1 MSIETTKKERIESK
15 IDYRHYV
22 SIILTIIFIVFGI
35 YYFPNAICRLVESC
49 RDFAF
54 SIAYYFA
61 ELFFEENPIIVT
73 VNDLPS
79 WQIAPSKYQPLT
91 LLPVEWA
98 DFKIKFSAYFQMF
111 GKWETLQAYMYF
123 LGDLLYF
130 TCLFLMYALPLFF
143 VVAQLLKRY
152 LRKYNNDYDKESK
165 PLRAFKRVSDLTYQK
180 IKRFLVNYIVFLKEN
195 TVYIKI
201 WLAMWAFY
209 FNFITIFIEFIA
221 YYLYF
226 VSSFDVLNIYRQVYK
241 LLLDLTTVIRFL
253 PAFVWVFCV
262 FGILEYW
269 ARACGYN
276 TLAHREARNCGF
288 VASLGVM
295 TIVYGA
301 MGAGKTKL
309 ITDMALTEEARMRD
323 MAFEIILESDFKFP
337 NMNWA
342 IFEKSVKKMMRKHVI
357 YSLSTARR
365 WVRSRYREWLR
376 CPNKAKLFGYDY
388 ERYGLDYNDNLKV
401 QSLWEVLDDYACAY
415 LIYTVQSSL
424 LVSNYSIRVDAL
436 FEDLGNF
443 PRWNADFFRRDSR
456 LMDSYSRHAHILD
469 FDILRLGKRMLA
481 NNPNR
486 YAFGFGV
493 WIISEI
499 DKERKNAPETKHL
512 DPESETANQ
521 KNDLFNMLLKMS
533 RHCAVVANRV
543 FVKFFA
549 DLQRPE
555 SLGADAREL
564 GQVVYIDADESEK
577 EMKPVLPFFSPFYMI
592 QALAD
597 IFFGK
602 FVRLYYD
609 YRFIRSDKTL
619 PMYLMKNSV
628 AKFEHYVK
636 KTENLFGSSKIKL
649 QIESGRMDGQTKDKV
664 YFEQS
669 KKIYARRYGTDCL
682 NGIFELYAKNNTIGL
697 DDLPEYLTEIGTD
710 EENLMQHSFFQ
721 VEVHK
726 YNKVA

>member
-1 MSIETTKKERIESK
+1 MNVEAKERIEKK
-15 IDYRHYV
+15 IDYRHYISV
-22 SIILTIIFIVFGI
+22 LITIGFVACGI
-35 YYFPNAICRLVESC
+35 YYFPNAICRLIEAC
-49 RDFAF
+49 RDLGL
-54 SIAYYFA
+54 STAYYFA
-61 ELFFEENPIIVT
+61 ELIFDENPVIVT
-73 VNDLPS
+73 VNDLPAL
-79 WQIAPSKYQPLT
+79 QIAPSKYQPLN
-91 LLPVEWA
+91 LLPFEWS
-98 DFKIKFSAYFQMF
+98 DFKAAFTAYWQVWAS
-111 GKWETLQAYMYF
+111 WETLKDYLFF

-130 TCLFLMYALPLFF
+130 VSIFLMYALPLFF
-143 VVAQLLKRY
+143 LVAQLLRQY
-152 LRKYNNDYDKESK
+152 LKKHNNDYDKESK
-165 PLRAFKRVSDLTYQK
+165 PLRAFKRISDFTYQPV
-180 IKRFLVNYIVFLKEN
+180 KRFLSSYIAFLKDN
-195 TVYIKI
+195 AVYVKI
-201 WLAMWAFY
+201 WLALWAFY
-209 FNFITIFIEFIA
+209 FNFITIFVEFIA
-221 YYLYF
+221 FYLYF
-226 VSSFDVLNIYRQVYK
+226 ISSFDFINIYRQAYK
-241 LLLDLTTVIRFL
+241 LALDLTTVVRFL
-253 PAFVWVFCV
+253 PAFVWAFCV
-262 FGILEYW
+262 FGVLEYW
-269 ARACGYN
+269 ARRVGYN
-276 TLAHREARNCGF
+276 TLSHREARNCGF

-295 TIVYGA
+295 TIVYGP

-342 IFEKSVKKMMRKHVI
+342 TFEKSLRKMMRKHVI
-357 YSLSTARR
+357 YSLPTARR

-424 LVSNYSIRVDAL
+424 LVSNYAIRVDNL

-443 PRWNADFFRRDSR
+443 PRWNTDFFRRDSR

-469 FDILRLGKRMLA
+469 FDILRLGKRMLE

-512 DPESETANQ
+512 DPESEEANQ

-533 RHCAVVANRV
+533 RHAAVVANRV

-564 GQVVYIDADESEK
+564 GQVVYINADESEN
-577 EMKPVLPFFSPFYMI
+577 EMKPVLPFFSPFYMV
-592 QALAD
+592 QALVD
-597 IFFGK
+597 LFFGK

-609 YRFIRSDKTL
+609 YRFIRGDKTL
-619 PMYLMKNSV
+619 PMYLMKNAV
-628 AKFEHYVK
+628 TGLERYVK
-636 KTENLFGSSKIKL
+636 RTENLFGSSKVKL
-649 QIESGRMDGQTKDKV
+649 QVESGRMDGETKDKV

-682 NGIFELYAKNNTIGL
+682 NGIFELYAKNNTIGI

-710 EENLMQHSFFQ
+710 DENLMQHSFFQ
-721 VEVHK
+721 TEVHR

>member
-1 MSIETTKKERIESK
+1 MEKAKERIKSK
-15 IDYRHYV
+15 IDYRHYISV
-22 SIILTIIFIVFGI
+22 VITIAFIACGV
-35 YYFPNAICRLVESC
+35 YYFPNAICRLVEAC
-49 RDFAF
+49 RDFGL
-54 SIAYYFA
+54 SVAYYFA
-61 ELFFEENPIIVT
+61 ELFFEENPVIVT
-73 VNDLPS
+73 VNDLPT

-91 LLPVEWA
+91 LLPVEWTA
-98 DFKIKFSAYFQMF
+98 FKANVQTYFQTF
-111 GKWETLQAYMYF
+111 AKWETVQAYLYF

-130 TCLFLMYALPLFF
+130 VSIFLMYALPLFWC
-143 VVAQLLKRY
+143 VAMLLRRYLKRY
-152 LRKYNNDYDKESK
+152 NNAHDVESK
-165 PLRAFKRVSDLTYQK
+165 PLKVFKLVSDFTYQK
-180 IKRFLVNYIVFLKEN
+180 IKRFISSYIEFLKEN
-195 TVYIKI
+195 TVYVKI
-201 WLAMWAFY
+201 WLGMWAFY
-209 FNFITIFIEFIA
+209 FNFITIFVEFIA
-221 YYLYF
+221 FYLYF
-226 VSSFDVLNIYRQVYK
+226 ISSLDFLNLYCQAYK

-253 PAFVWVFCV
+253 PAFVWVICV
-262 FGILEYW
+262 FGIFEYW

-276 TLAHREARNCGF
+276 SLYRREARNCGF

-295 TIVYGA
+295 TIAYGR

-342 IFEKSVKKMMRKHVI
+342 TFEKSLKKMMRKHVI
-357 YSLSTARR
+357 YSLPTARR
-365 WVRSRYREWLR
+365 YVRSRYREWLR
-376 CPNKAKLFGYDY
+376 SPTKAKLFGYDY

-436 FEDLGNF
+436 YEDLGNF

-469 FDILRLGKRMLA
+469 FDILRLGKRMLE

-512 DPESETANQ
+512 DPESEEANQ

-533 RHCAVVANRV
+533 RHAAVVANRV

-564 GQVVYIDADESEK
+564 GQVIYIDIDESEK
-577 EMKPVLPFFSPFYMI
+577 EMQPVLPFFSPFYMV
-592 QALAD
+592 QALVD
-597 IFFGK
+597 LFFGK

-609 YRFIRSDKTL
+609 YRFIRGDKTL
-619 PMYLMKNSV
+619 PMYLMKNGV
-628 AKFEHYVK
+628 AGLERYVK
-636 KTENLFGSSKIKL
+636 RTENLFGSLKVKL

-682 NGIFELYAKNNTIGL
+682 NGIFELYAENNTIGI
-697 DDLPEYLTEIGTD
+697 DDLPEYLTEIGND
-710 EENLMQHSFFQ
+710 KENLMQHSFFQ

>member
-1 MSIETTKKERIESK
+1 MSVETTKKERIESK

-22 SIILTIIFIVFGI
+22 SIAFTIIFIVFGI

-49 RDFAF
+49 RDFAL

-61 ELFFEENPIIVT
+61 ELFFEENPITVT
-73 VNDLPS
+73 VNNLPS

-98 DFKIKFSAYFQMF
+98 DFKIKFNAYFQTF
-111 GKWETLQAYMYF
+111 GKWETLQSYMYF

-143 VVAQLLKRY
+143 MVAQLLKRY

-180 IKRFLVNYIVFLKEN
+180 IKRFLVNYIAFLKEN

-201 WLAMWAFY
+201 WLVMWAFY

-226 VSSFDVLNIYRQVYK
+226 VSSFDFLNIYRQVYK

-357 YSLSTARR
+357 YSLPTARR

-564 GQVVYIDADESEK
+564 GQIVYIDADESDK
-577 EMKPVLPFFSPFYMI
+577 EMKPVLPFFS
-592 QALAD
+592 
-597 IFFGK
+597 
-602 FVRLYYD
+602 LYYVFEWLID
-609 YRFIRSDKTL
+609 LVFTPFTEIYSEYRYNRADNTL
-619 PMYLMKNSV
+619 PLYLFKNLESQLQHIKERTRNV
-628 AKFEHYVK
+628 
-636 KTENLFGSSKIKL
+636 FGSSTLSLEL
-649 QIESGRMDGQTKDKV
+649 QNGRMDGKPQKRKW
-664 YFEQS
+664 FRMP
-669 KKIYARRYGTDCL
+669 KKIYSRRYTTDCQQA
-682 NGIFELYAKNNTIGL
+682 IFERRAENNFVGV
-697 DDLPEYLTEIGTD
+697 DDLREYAED
-710 EENLMQHSFFQ
+710 MANSEELIYQNSHML
-721 VEVHK
+721 VELLRC
-726 YNKVA
+726 VA